1 MEGLSRI
8 IEQVS
13 KEKGIAAESLQETL
27 EQAMVAAARKV
38 FGLTKDIEAQYNSET
53 DEVELFEFKTVVE
66 EVDDPDCE
74 ILVAEARELDP
85 GVMVGDELGMKM
97 EMESFGRVAAQTA
110 KQVII
115 QRVRDSER
123 EKVHDAYKDRVGE
136 LITGIVRRFEKGAII
151 VDLGKTEA
159 VIPSREQ
166 VHSESYRQGDRIQAY
181 ILEVARNARGPQIV
195 LSRTHPGLLVK
206 LFEMEVPEIYEGIVT
221 IEAAVR
227 EPGARAKIAVSSRDS
242 DVDPVGA
249 CVGMKGSRVQA
260 VVGELRGEKIDIIP
274 YSMDPARF
282 VCSAISPAIV
292 TKVILDEDTRTME
305 LIVPDDMLSLAI
317 GRRGQNV
324 RLAAQL
330 TGWKIDMHSETKIK
344 EMNEHARS
352 ELALVGGLTEDHRE
366 LLIRYG
372 FRTIVDV
379 ADAELDDLMDTLNI
393 TEEQVQIVVD
403 SADDILTER
412 LKIEIERKEENV
424 RRVAAG
430 LPTLEEEER
439 KARIAEER
447 RVENERRAAEGL
459 PSLEEEEAA
468 MAIAEAEMAAM
479 AAKAEQEAAE
489 AALLGESADAALATA
504 EEGSDEVPTEVVVAA
519 VEEPTT
525 SEEAPSEEA
534 STEEAPTEEASA
546 EEAAPELEAST
557 EEASTDAPST
567 EEAAP
572 ALEAESVLNEVSPE
586 ADEATEESAPE
597 ETPEGELQEG

>member
-1 MEGLSRI
+1 MEGLNRI

-13 KEKGIAAESLQETL
+13 KEKGISPESLQETV
-27 EQAMVAAARKV
+27 EQAMVAAARKMY
-38 FGLTKDIEAQYNSET
+38 GQTRDIEAQYNPET
-53 DEVELFEFKTVVE
+53 DEVELFEFKTVV
-66 EVDDPDCE
+66 DDVEDVELE
-74 ILVAEARELDP
+74 ICLEDARRLDP
-85 GVMVGDELGMKM
+85 GSMVGDELGLKM
-97 EMESFGRVAAQTA
+97 EMEEFGRIAAQTA

-123 EKVHDAYKDRVGE
+123 EKIHDAYKDRVGE

-181 ILEVARNARGPQIV
+181 VLEVARNARGPQVV

-292 TKVILDEDTRTME
+292 TKVILDEDSRTME

-330 TGWKIDMHSETKIK
+330 TGWKIDIHSETKIR
-344 EMNEHARS
+344 EMNETARS
-352 ELALVGGLTEDHRE
+352 ELALLTELNEDHRE

-372 FRTIVDV
+372 FRSIEDV
-379 ADAELDDLMDTLNI
+379 ADSSVEDLSDTLAI
-393 TEEQVQIVVD
+393 AEELSSAVIDQ
-403 SADDILTER
+403 ADDILTER
-412 LKIEIERKEENV
+412 MRQKIARDEENA
-424 RRVAAG
+424 RRVEAG
-430 LPTLEEEER
+430 LPTVEQEEETKRLAEE
-439 KARIAEER
+439 AIRIAAE
-447 RVENERRAAEGL
+447 RAAENARRAEEGI

-468 MAIAEAEMAAM
+468 VAAAEAEEARM
-479 AAKAEQEAAE
+479 EAA
-489 AALLGESADAALATA
+489 ARAGL
-504 EEGSDEVPTEVVVAA
+504 DEVSAGPMVNEGEPAVTEAEPVVTEAEPVVA
-519 VEEPTT
+519 
-525 SEEAPSEEA
+525 
-534 STEEAPTEEASA
+534 
-546 EEAAPELEAST
+546 
-557 EEASTDAPST
+557 
-567 EEAAP
+567 
-572 ALEAESVLNEVSPE
+572 EAEPVVTEAEPVVTEPEPVVNEGG
-586 ADEATEESAPE
+586 EE
-597 ETPEGELQEG
+597 